1 MRGWA
6 AATLPNTWMLTLSSA
21 PKRQHYVP
29 QFYLRQFAVAGDANK
44 VAVVERHRDILASG
58 RKSVGSIGYEEGL
71 HDFVEDGVAG
81 SIEGAVNKVIET
93 PLSDSRTWEKIETGN
108 FAKLEDVYG
117 LSIYGFARHLYRR
130 NIQMLRFM
138 EAENA
143 RFRAGRLFELTADE
157 RAMHRRIADSPGG
170 PHQLFRAS
178 VLDTAMPEDAA
189 AINVMVCQSPV
200 PFRSSTNPT
209 LIVSQPGQ
217 KSILGEMFNSL
228 RTWWLSLDRHWG
240 AFIIAGGPPG
250 FTNNVVEPAVA
261 RVINQR
267 FLIQLLHGDARYM
280 LADDPFLEADLEWA
294 GFKFEQRTTHG
305 VRYRADTWLDPDPV
319 TL

>member
-1 MRGWA
+1 M
-6 AATLPNTWMLTLSSA
+6 WMWTLSNA
-21 PKRQHYVP
+21 PKRHHYVP
-29 QFYLRQFAVAGDANK
+29 QFYMRRFVRADDANK
-44 VAVVERHRDILASG
+44 VTVLERHRDVLVAD

-81 SIEGAVNKVIET
+81 SIEGEVNKVIET
-93 PLSDSRTWEKIETGN
+93 PFSDSRTWEKVETGN
-108 FAKLEDVYG
+108 CASLDEVDG

-130 NIQMLRFM
+130 NIRMLRFM

-143 RFRAGRLFELTADE
+143 RFRAGELFELTAEE

-170 PHQLFRAS
+170 SHQLFRKS
-178 VLDTAMPEDAA
+178 VLDTSMPEDAA
-189 AINVMVCQSPV
+189 TINVMVCQSSV

-209 LIVSQPGQ
+209 LMVSQPGV
-217 KSILGEMFNSL
+217 KSIFGEMFNSL
-228 RTWWLSLDRHWG
+228 RTWWLSLDRHCG

-250 FTNNVVEPAVA
+250 FSNRGVQPEIA

-267 FLIQLLHGDARYM
+267 FLTQLLHGDARYM
-280 LADDPFLEADLEWA
+280 LADDPYIEADLEWA

-305 VRYRADTWLDPDPV
+305 FRYRADSWVDPAPA
-319 TL
+319 TS